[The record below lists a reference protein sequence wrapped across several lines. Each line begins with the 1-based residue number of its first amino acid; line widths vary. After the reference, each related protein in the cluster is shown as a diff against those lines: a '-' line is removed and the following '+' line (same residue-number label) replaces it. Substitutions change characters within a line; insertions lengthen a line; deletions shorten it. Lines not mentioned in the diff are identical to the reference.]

1 MQDGIRACNNT
12 IYMYTYS
19 LITVIMATEV
29 SLSPTSVVM
38 DDGDCSEMIPNGLSL
53 PTMVTVAC
61 VYSWSAAPPVALVS
75 CTTKLCIQ
83 KKTVLWSQYRDS
95 HIFFAKYFNIEMS
108 HYLVHFRQVIRK
120 DSERNSLSPSVS
132 DELKASRSRS
142 YVSRRITSC
151 RQRGR
156 KEID

>member
-1 MQDGIRACNNT
+1 MQWHKGSIEKLGMQDGIRVCNNT

-61 VYSWSAAPPVALVS
+61 VYSRSAAPPVALVS
-75 CTTKLCIQ
+75 CTTKLCTQ
-83 KKTVLWSQYRDS
+83 KKTINFCGLRIVTFLL
-95 HIFFAKYFNIEMS
+95 ANI
-108 HYLVHFRQVIRK
+108 LI
-120 DSERNSLSPSVS
+120 
-132 DELKASRSRS
+132 LK
-142 YVSRRITSC
+142 
-151 RQRGR
+151 
-156 KEID
+156 